1 MWPTLLYAALA
12 IAICGWIF
20 TSFRQRRKVHAL
32 ERSKEEIQVEET
44 LVFDFLHGL
53 GEAFRET
60 IKPHDLHRLIVEGA
74 TRILDAHGGALYLT
88 DRSGNKLVPVF
99 LSKGCPPLVPV
110 PGHILHQAATTP
122 AALEGFLRMH
132 SVPPSEGLIGT
143 ETIKPHDLHR
153 LIVEGATRILDAHGG
168 ALYLTDRSGNKLV
181 PVFLSKGCP
190 PLVPVPGHILHQAAT
205 APAALEGFLR
215 MHSVPPGEGL
225 IGTVWQTTQPVSLAD
240 VRDVPELARLRET
253 PLGTASLMA
262 TALLYGKQNMGVLAV
277 GNGPMGAPFTP
288 SDFVVFKSIA
298 EQSAFALY
306 NAIIY
311 SEANEKKRLDH
322 DLEIARDI
330 QRILL
335 PEKSP
340 AVPGFE
346 IAGINIPAR
355 QVSGDYFDYIRVDE
369 HRLGVAIADV
379 SGKGVPASL
388 IMAICRSVL
397 RSQAPQNPSPAEVL
411 KAVNRQ
417 LYPDIKEDMFISMA
431 YLVVDHSVGSITLAR
446 AGHDAPLLYRRAQ
459 QTVELIKPP
468 GMVVGI
474 DSGSVF
480 DRITNDF
487 AIRLEQDD
495 CLVLYTDGVTEALDA
510 EGFEFGIDRMIQS
523 VRASAAH
530 GASAI
535 ITRLIDDVRNF
546 VGAHPQNDDI
556 TLITIRKHEKD
567 QP

>member
-88 DRSGNKLVPVF
+88 DRSGNKLVPTF
-99 LSKGCPPLVPV
+99 ISKGCPPLVPV

-132 SVPPSEGLIGT
+132 SV
-143 ETIKPHDLHR
+143 
-153 LIVEGATRILDAHGG
+153 
-168 ALYLTDRSGNKLV
+168 
-181 PVFLSKGCP
+181 
-190 PLVPVPGHILHQAAT
+190 AA
-205 APAALEGFLR
+205 
-215 MHSVPPGEGL
+215 GEGL
-225 IGTVWQTTQPVSLAD
+225 IGTVWQTGQPVSLGD
-240 VRDVPELARLRET
+240 VSGVPELVRLRET

-262 TALLYGKQNMGVLAV
+262 TPLLYGKQNMGVLAV

-322 DLEIARDI
+322 DLQIAREI

-335 PEKSP
+335 PDEAP
-340 AVPGFE
+340 NIEGFE
-346 IAGINIPAR
+346 IAGLNIPAS
-355 QVSGDYFDYIRVDE
+355 QVSGDYFDYIKVDE
-369 HRLGVAIADV
+369 ERLGVAIADV

-397 RSQAPQNPSPAEVL
+397 RSQAAQNPSPADVWKKVTGHL
-411 KAVNRQ
+411 F
-417 LYPDIKEDMFISMA
+417 PDIKEAMSSAMA
-431 YLVVDHSVGSITLAR
+431 YLIFI
-446 AGHDAPLLYRRAQ
+446 PL
-459 QTVELIKPP
+459 
-468 GMVVGI
+468 
-474 DSGSVF
+474 
-480 DRITNDF
+480 
-487 AIRLEQDD
+487 
-495 CLVLYTDGVTEALDA
+495 
-510 EGFEFGIDRMIQS
+510 
-523 VRASAAH
+523 
-530 GASAI
+530 
-535 ITRLIDDVRNF
+535 
-546 VGAHPQNDDI
+546 
-556 TLITIRKHEKD
+556 
-567 QP
+567 